1 MRQLRA
7 AGLSLIV
14 VLIGMAQIALSRDP
28 GSHRPTV
35 AQAVLI
41 TLGAAALLVR
51 HRFPRS
57 VAVVATLCGAA
68 LPIAA
73 PHRVVADVATIVAIY
88 TVAEATNRRT
98 AALLGTVAVA
108 LLTASSLWWLP
119 NHFFDIRNVLP
130 LNYVAVAAAVGDAVR
145 NQRALL
151 RQEKRRTMDAENT
164 RASEARR
171 QVREE
176 RIRIARELHDVVA
189 HHITLVNAQAGVAHH
204 LMQTHPE
211 RAYQALAG
219 IKETSRAALDQL
231 RATVGLLRADDDEPE
246 SLQPV
251 PSFTD
256 LDALLTSFRGAG
268 LRLRLTREGTPRP
281 LTGPADLAAYRIVQE
296 ALTNASKHGTKPS
309 ADLTLKYADGTL
321 AMTITNPA
329 APGHGGAGTGHGLI
343 GMRERAESAGG
354 RVTAGLRADESY
366 VVEASLPLSANL
378 EAP

>member
-1 MRQLRA
+1 MRRLRA

-14 VLIGMAQIALSRDP
+14 ALIGISQIALSRDP

-35 AQAVLI
+35 AQTVLV

-51 HRFPRS
+51 RRFPRS
-57 VAVVATLCGAA
+57 VAVVATVCGAA

-73 PHRVVADVATIVAIY
+73 PHMVVADVATIVAIY
-88 TVAEATNRRT
+88 TMAEATNRRT
-98 AALLGTVAVA
+98 AAVLGTVAAA

-130 LNYVAVAAAVGDAVR
+130 LNYIAVAVAVGDAVR

-151 RQEKRRTMDAENT
+151 RQERRRTMDAENT

-204 LMQTHPE
+204 LMHTDPE

-219 IKETSRAALDQL
+219 IKETSRAALDEL
-231 RATVGLLRADDDEPE
+231 RATVGLLRTDDEPE

-256 LDALLTSFRGAG
+256 LDALLSSFRGAG
-268 LRLRLTREGTPRP
+268 LRLQLTRQGTPRP

-329 APGHGGAGTGHGLI
+329 APGHNGAGTGHGLI

-354 RVTAGLRADESY
+354 QITAGLRDDRSY
-366 VVEASLPLSANL
+366 VVEASLPLMADL